1 LTGVVM
7 ALLGAESGAGY
18 AGTPGTVAWA
28 NINAVSGGS
37 TNQVTLSGVTGAMSV
52 SATNSGPSTLYYTLG
67 DVSQAYSGAFS
78 WPEGQTLLW
87 YVIGG
92 GSGTVTV
99 TNASAGVELS
109 AFTYVITEPTGVRGA
124 GGGGDLP

>member
-1 LTGVVM
+1 M
-7 ALLGAESGAGY
+7 ALAASHAVTGY
-18 AGTPGTVAWA
+18 SGTPGLIAWA

-52 SATNSGPSTLYYTLG
+52 SATNSGPSALYYTLG
-67 DVSQAYSGAFS
+67 DVSQAYSGPFS

-99 TNASAGVELS
+99 TNASTDTELS